1 MLLTLLAQ
9 AATAPGITAEE
20 AEAIARVF
28 SEPFTHTILRTWLE
42 GGWVMIP
49 LLMASMY
56 LYYEGASTIA
66 FLGRTGVTKVP
77 KALWEV
83 WVRDPA
89 QGTGFMGESIRY
101 VMGGRSR
108 QEKLDRLEALRIEIV
123 PRANLK
129 IMILNVLVAVAPLM
143 GLLGTVI
150 GMLTTFNGLASASG
164 QTVDLVA
171 NGIRIALITTQ
182 TGLMVA
188 IPGYLLIAE
197 VVRRR
202 NAFNTFLA
210 QLEAMALQEGHRQ
223 AA

>member
-1 MLLTLLAQ
+1 MILALLAQ
-9 AATAPGITAEE
+9 AAASGTTSQE
-20 AEAIARVF
+20 AEDIARVF
-28 SEPFTHTILRTWLE
+28 SEPFVQTVLRTWLE

-49 LLMASMY
+49 LLLASIY
-56 LYYEGASTIA
+56 LYYEGATTIA
-66 FLGRTGVTKVP
+66 FLGRTGVTKVS
-77 KALWEV
+77 KSVWEN
-83 WVRDPA
+83 WVREPQ
-89 QGTGFMGESIRY
+89 QGGGFIGESIRY
-101 VMGGRSR
+101 VMGGRNR
-108 QEKLDRLEALRIEIV
+108 HEILDRLEAVRIEII
-123 PRANLK
+123 PKANLK

-150 GMLTTFNGLASASG
+150 GMLTTFNGLATASG

-182 TGLMVA
+182 TGLMIA

-210 QLEAMALQEGHRQ
+210 QLETLALQVESRR